1 MNMPNVLSRIPKS
14 VKLAILIVLAAKVL
28 VFGLGYFAYA
38 GSPDQT
44 DPSVFTILTH
54 QFARPLAPQDGPH
67 YLDIAKNWYTGDP
80 TLDASNFIV
89 FFPLFPLLIRLVAV
103 DLSYSGL
110 SAAALI
116 VSNVSSLIALAYLYK
131 LAKLDFSDGVA
142 LKAVLF
148 LSIFPTAYFL
158 SAPYTEGLFFALTIS
173 SLYYARLNKWPLA
186 GFLGFFAA
194 LTRLGGLLMLPIL
207 AVEYLHQ
214 RGWNIKRI
222 QLNVIWIFG
231 ALAGFLVYLN
241 INSQVWGNAL
251 KFMEIEHVHWYNTLD
266 PILGLTR
273 TLGWANN
280 GVYPQNLIL
289 GYAPIIF
296 AVFGLVLIGVGFW
309 RRFRPSYMAVMVL
322 SWMLA
327 VSTSMWISVP
337 RYVMAMFPMFIL
349 LGTLTQRKVVNLT
362 IAVVFAVSM
371 GYFTVMFALGN
382 FVF

>member
-1 MNMPNVLSRIPKS
+1 MVL
-14 VKLAILIVLAAKVL
+14 AKVL
-28 VFGLGYFAYA
+28 VFGLGYAAYA
-38 GSPDQT
+38 SNPDQT
-44 DPSVFTILTH
+44 DPSFFTILTH
-54 QFARPLAPQDGPH
+54 QFARPLAAQDGPH
-67 YLDIAKNWYTGDP
+67 YLDVAKNWYTGDP

-89 FFPLFPLLIRLVAV
+89 FFPLYPILIRLITT

-116 VSNVSSLIALAYLYK
+116 VSNVCSIIAFIYLYK
-131 LAKLDFSDGVA
+131 LAKLDFSEGVA

-158 SAPYTEGLFFALTIS
+158 SAPYTEGLFFALIIS

-186 GFLGFFAA
+186 GFLSFFAA
-194 LTRLGGLLMLPIL
+194 LTRLSGLLMLVIL

-214 RGWNIKRI
+214 RGWNIKRT
-222 QLNVIWIFG
+222 QLNAAWIFG
-231 ALAGFLVYLN
+231 SVAGFLVYLN

-251 KFMEIEHVHWYNTLD
+251 KFMEIERVHWYNTLD
-266 PILGLTR
+266 PLLGLSRTWGWATAGEYPQYVILG
-273 TLGWANN
+273 
-280 GVYPQNLIL
+280 I
-289 GYAPIIF
+289 APLVF
-296 AVFGLVLIGVGFW
+296 AVFGLLMIGIGVW
-309 RRFRPSYMAVMVL
+309 RRFRPSYMAAMVL

-349 LGTLTQRKVVNLT
+349 LGTLTDKKAVNFA
-362 IAVVFAVSM
+362 IAVAFAVPLC
-371 GYFTVMFALGN
+371 YFTWMFAMGN